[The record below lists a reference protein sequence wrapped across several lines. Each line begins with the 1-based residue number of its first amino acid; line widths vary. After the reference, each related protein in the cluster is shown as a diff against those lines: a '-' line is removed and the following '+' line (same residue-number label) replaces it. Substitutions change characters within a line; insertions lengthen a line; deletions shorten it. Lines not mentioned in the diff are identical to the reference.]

1 MLLEDERAIMATK
14 PPVECPLCRVEL
26 DASRDF
32 EDHLVEDHR
41 QRELAEAIVSQ
52 WEEAE
57 LGMES

>member
-1 MLLEDERAIMATK
+1 MATK

-26 DASRDF
+26 EASRDF

-52 WEEAE
+52 WEDTE